1 MMSRRAL
8 LIAGACLPI
17 ASLTS
22 GWALA
27 QAAPSPNDSILVCV
41 FLRGG
46 VDSLNLVVPH
56 GDAAYYA
63 DRPGIAIP
71 RPGKGKNAAID
82 LDGHFGLHPRL
93 APLHDAYGAGELAI
107 VHAVG
112 SPHTTRSH
120 FEAQDYMETAVLDRR
135 AKDGWLG
142 RSLAKR
148 SGGSKEPLETVALS
162 NRTPL
167 ALRGYPNA
175 LSTPALARFSLRA
188 PRRTRPAL
196 LRGFSRMYATGDG
209 AIERS
214 GRDAL
219 AVAKRLTELDLDKT
233 DQKYPGAAKPLAEIA
248 TLIKANVGLQIA
260 WIDAGGWDTHTG
272 QNARLDRQLE
282 GLGEG
287 LASFRRDLGDHM
299 ERVVV
304 LVMSEFGR
312 TVRENGT
319 GGTDHGHG
327 GAMLL
332 LGGAVK
338 GKKVYGRWPG
348 LAAEQR
354 YEGRDLAVTTDFRD
368 VLAEVVEK
376 RLALAPSTAIPSH
389 SGTRL
394 GILG

>member
-8 LIAGACLPI
+8 LLAGACLPFTTL
-17 ASLTS
+17 ASR
-22 GWALA
+22 WALA
-27 QAAPSPNDSILVCV
+27 ETGPSLANTTLVCV

-46 VDSLNLVVPH
+46 VDSLSLVVPH
-56 GDAAYYA
+56 GDRAYYD
-63 DRPGIAIP
+63 DRPGIAIA
-71 RPGKGKNAAID
+71 RPGKGKDAAVD
-82 LDGHFGLHPRL
+82 LDGHFGLHPKL
-93 APLHDAYGAGELAI
+93 APLADAYNAGELAI

-120 FEAQDYMETAVLDRR
+120 FEAQDYMESAVLDHR

-142 RSLAKR
+142 RALKQR
-148 SGGSKEPLETVALS
+148 SGAGKEPLETVALS

-175 LSTPALARFSLRA
+175 LSTPALGRFTLRA
-188 PRRTRPAL
+188 PRQTRAAL
-196 LRGFSRMYATGDG
+196 MRGFSRLYADGNG
-209 AIERS
+209 AIEKA

-219 AVAKRLTELDLDKT
+219 QVSQRLAKLDLDKSE
-233 DQKYPGAAKPLAEIA
+233 QKYPGAAKPLSEIA
-248 TLIKANVGLQIA
+248 ALIKADVGLQVA

-272 QNARLDRQLE
+272 QNARLARNLE

-287 LASFRRDLGDHM
+287 LASFRKDLGERM

-327 GAMLL
+327 GAMFLM
-332 LGGAVK
+332 GGPVK
-338 GKKVYGRWPG
+338 GKKVYGKWPG
-348 LAAEQR
+348 LASDER

-368 VLAEVVEK
+368 VLSEVVEK
-376 RLALAPSTAIPSH
+376 RLALAPSTAIPKH
-389 SGTRL
+389 SPKTL
-394 GILG
+394 GLLR

>member
-8 LIAGACLPI
+8 LLAGACLPFTTL
-17 ASLTS
+17 ASR
-22 GWALA
+22 WALA
-27 QAAPSPNDSILVCV
+27 ETEPSPANTTLVCV

-46 VDSLNLVVPH
+46 VDSLSLVVPH
-56 GDAAYYA
+56 GDRAYYD
-63 DRPGIAIP
+63 DRPGIAIA
-71 RPGKGKNAAID
+71 RPGKGKDAAVD

-93 APLHDAYGAGELAI
+93 APLADVYTAGELAI

-142 RSLAKR
+142 RALKTRPGA
-148 SGGSKEPLETVALS
+148 GKEPLETVALS

-175 LSTPALARFSLRA
+175 LSTPALGRFTLRA
-188 PRRTRPAL
+188 PRQTRAAL
-196 LRGFSRMYATGDG
+196 TRGFSRLYADG
-209 AIERS
+209 NGNIEKA

-219 AVAKRLTELDLDKT
+219 SVAQRLAKLDLDKSE
-233 DQKYPGAAKPLAEIA
+233 QKYPGAAKPLSEIA
-248 TLIKANVGLQIA
+248 ALIKADVGLQVA
-260 WIDAGGWDTHTG
+260 WIDVGGWDTHTG
-272 QNARLDRQLE
+272 QNQRLSRNLE

-287 LASFRRDLGDHM
+287 LASFRKDLGNHM

-332 LGGAVK
+332 MGGPVK
-338 GKKVYGRWPG
+338 GKKVYGKWPG
-348 LAAEQR
+348 LSSDER

-368 VLAEVVEK
+368 VLSEVVEK
-376 RLALAPSTAIPSH
+376 RLALAPSAAIPKH
-389 SGTRL
+389 APKTL
-394 GILG
+394 GILR